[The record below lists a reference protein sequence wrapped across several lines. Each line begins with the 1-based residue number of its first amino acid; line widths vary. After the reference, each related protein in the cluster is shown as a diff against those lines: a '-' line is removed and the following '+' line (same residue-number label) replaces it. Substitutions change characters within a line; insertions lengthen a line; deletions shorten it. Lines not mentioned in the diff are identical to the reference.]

1 MAFFSHEGHQVYY
14 EVHGEAEKT
23 LIILNGIMMSAA
35 SWQPFIKLLK
45 EHVRVVLV
53 DFIDQGK
60 SSKTHVPY
68 DQSLQVGIV
77 KALIDHVRCS
87 SDEMVLLGISYGGEI
102 AMKVAVEAPEAV
114 DALILANTTDYT
126 DPQLKAVGDAW
137 INAAKTYDGRVFFK
151 ATIPPI
157 YSGGFY
163 ERQLEWLSSREKMF
177 SELFKPEWYEAF
189 IRLVISAEN
198 HDERHRLSR
207 IKVPTLVIGA
217 DQDQITPLR
226 CQKRI
231 AAAISNARFM
241 VIPECGHASMYEK
254 PHEFFAMVL
263 GFIGTA
269 KETFEI

>member
-14 EVHGEAEKT
+14 EVHGEAERT

-53 DFIDQGK
+53 DFFDQGK
-60 SSKTHVPY
+60 SSKMNALY
-68 DQSLQVGIV
+68 DQSLQVVLV
-77 KALIDHVRCS
+77 KALLCQIRRA
-87 SDEMVLLGISYGGEI
+87 SDEMILLGISYGGEI
-102 AMKVAVEAPEAV
+102 AMKVAVEAPDAV

-137 INAAKTYDGRVFFK
+137 INAAKSYDGRVFFK

-163 ERQLEWLSSREKMF
+163 ERQLEWLSAREKMF

>member
-53 DFIDQGK
+53 DFFDQGK

-68 DQSLQVGIV
+68 DQTLQVGLV

-87 SDEMVLLGISYGGEI
+87 SGEMVLLGISYGGEI

-157 YSGGFY
+157 YSGEFY
-163 ERQLEWLSSREKMF
+163 ERQLEWLSAREKMF

-198 HDERHRLSR
+198 HDERHLLSR

-217 DQDQITPLR
+217 DQDQITPLD

>member
-53 DFIDQGK
+53 DFFDQGK
-60 SSKTHVPY
+60 TSKMNAPY

-263 GFIGTA
+263 GFIGTT